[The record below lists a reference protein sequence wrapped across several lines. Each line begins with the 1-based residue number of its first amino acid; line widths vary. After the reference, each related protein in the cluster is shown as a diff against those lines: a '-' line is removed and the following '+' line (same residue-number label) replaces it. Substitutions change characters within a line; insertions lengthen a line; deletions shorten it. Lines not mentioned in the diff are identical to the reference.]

1 VSRPRVEGNRNFV
14 TKIWNAARFVLS
26 QSPHPPAPSPSRG
39 EGEYEVSPLPHTGRR
54 ALCVLEGEGRS
65 LADRWIVSRLNRLI
79 ADATRLIEDYQFGE
93 AGRQIY
99 EFFWGE
105 YCDWYLEI
113 AKILL
118 RAADERGDGA
128 ARTATLS
135 TLVSVLECALRLL
148 HPYMPFVTEEI
159 YQQIPGHGEALIIAP
174 WPEALARDEAAERAM
189 GVVMEL
195 IGGIRTARAELN
207 IEPRRKLPAIVM
219 APAHLALLEGQR
231 AVVEALAGLDGLALR
246 GEPGVIPTQALHL
259 AFPDLE
265 AYLPLEGV
273 VDVAAERAR
282 AQSEIA
288 RVERTLAG
296 LRGRLSNPDFTARAP
311 AAVVEKERAR
321 RSENEELLQRLRA
334 RLRALS

>member
-1 VSRPRVEGNRNFV
+1 
-14 TKIWNAARFVLS
+14 
-26 QSPHPPAPSPSRG
+26 
-39 EGEYEVSPLPHTGRR
+39 
-54 ALCVLEGEGRS
+54 
-65 LADRWIVSRLNRLI
+65 
-79 ADATRLIEDYQFGE
+79 
-93 AGRQIY
+93 
-99 EFFWGE
+99 
-105 YCDWYLEI
+105 
-113 AKILL
+113 
-118 RAADERGDGA
+118 
-128 ARTATLS
+128 
-135 TLVSVLECALRLL
+135 
-148 HPYMPFVTEEI
+148 MPFVTEEI
-159 YQQIPGHGEALIIAP
+159 YQQIPGHGEALTIAP